1 MHERYQRQIILPEV
15 GNEGQLRLRKASI
28 LIIGM
33 GGLGCPAAQYLA
45 AAGVGHIGLMDHDQ
59 IDLSNLHRQILFS
72 EKHVGQSKAKVAC
85 EVLQALNPNINIT
98 DIHAELSEDNAIDL
112 FKTYDLILDGTDNFQ
127 SKYLINDACIK
138 TGKPFI
144 GASIYRYQGQLSVF
158 NYEGGPSYRCLY
170 PDYPQKD
177 NISCE
182 ETGVLGVLPGMMGV
196 LQATEALKMILKI
209 GNVLSGR
216 LKIIDML
223 SSKEQLINFHRNDEE
238 IERIK
243 IAPLKVKLITC
254 EIAHNARLYL
264 DVRELYDEPVPTN
277 GRLLRIPISELK
289 QRINEVPRDEKVH
302 VFCQSGNRSREA
314 ILLLESGFQFN
325 NLVDAGGIDEII
337 T

>member
-1 MHERYQRQIILPEV
+1 MNERYQRQIKLPEV
-15 GNEGQLRLRKASI
+15 GSDGQELLRKARV
-28 LIIGM
+28 LIVGV
-33 GGLGCPAAQYLA
+33 GGLGCPAAQYLT
-45 AAGVGHIGLMDHDQ
+45 AAGVGFIGLMDHDLV
-59 IDLSNLHRQILFS
+59 DESNLHRQILFS
-72 EKHVGQSKAKVAC
+72 EIHIGRSKAVAAT
-85 EVLQALNPNINIT
+85 EVLRQMNPDITITAIDAAL
-98 DIHAELSEDNAIDL
+98 DEENAIAL
-112 FKTYDLILDGTDNFQ
+112 LKEYDIIIDGTDNFQ

-138 TGKPFI
+138 TKKPFI
-144 GASIYRYQGQLSVF
+144 SASIYRYQGQLSVF
-158 NYEGGPSYRCLY
+158 NYEEGPSYRCLY

-196 LQATEALKMILKI
+196 LQATEALKIILKI

-223 SSKEQLINFHRNDEE
+223 SAKEQQINFHRNDEE

-254 EIAHNARLYL
+254 ETAHNERLYL
-264 DVRELYDEPVPTN
+264 DVRELYEEPVPTN

-325 NLVDAGGIDEII
+325 NLVDAGGIEEII